1 MGWETAENFTRFKIL
16 ILCQNLQIL
25 VIFPKSTLLQ
35 LPTDHLTHQ
44 SVTLLN
50 KSFVFI
56 RANCLSIMNTFDI
69 GGVLEQLTVAEKV
82 ELLSGVHSK

>member
-1 MGWETAENFTRFKIL
+1 MGWKTAENLTGFKIL

-25 VIFPKSTLLQ
+25 VIFPKSTLLH

-44 SVTLLN
+44 SVILLN
-50 KSFVFI
+50 KSSVSI

-69 GGVLEQLTVAEKV
+69 GGVLAQLTVAEKV
-82 ELLSGVHSK
+82 ELLSGVYNK